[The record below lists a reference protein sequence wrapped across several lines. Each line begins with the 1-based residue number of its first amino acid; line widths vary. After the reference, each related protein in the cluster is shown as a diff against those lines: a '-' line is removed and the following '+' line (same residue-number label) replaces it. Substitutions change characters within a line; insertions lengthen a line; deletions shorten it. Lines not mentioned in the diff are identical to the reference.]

1 MVTAQA
7 ATQPGHWKN
16 SRIAGRITEIDG
28 LRGFAILLVL
38 FYHYVTPIGA
48 PRLPGWS
55 LVTQGSRMFWSGV
68 DLFFV
73 LSGFLIAGILLDSAR
88 SPNYFKTFYLRRI
101 HRIFALYY
109 IWVAPFYLG
118 VWLDLDRKLGT
129 FLFRGSV
136 SLWMYPLFL
145 QNNAPLWFNAELPGW
160 MAMSWSLAVEEQFY
174 LILPAVIRVV
184 NRVSLAWI
192 CGSVIVLSPVYR
204 TFLVAGNPQ
213 LNPGWTFATLARL
226 DGLAMGIAVALLV
239 RDKSCWTWII
249 GHGQA
254 LRAVGIISLPVFF
267 LLTYFATTQV
277 SMAAYGF
284 SLIALICAVLLL
296 LGISQPDSGFSAVLR
311 APLLRYFGRIS
322 FAVYIV
328 HQGVHGML
336 MDGLIPAWSA
346 HLSSLRMITVT
357 ILSLAV
363 TLALAEISWRF
374 MESKLIRRAHVR
386 YKY

>member
-1 MVTAQA
+1 MWTCFLS
-7 ATQPGHWKN
+7 
-16 SRIAGRITEIDG
+16 SRDSSSPAFCSIPRG
-28 LRGFAILLVL
+28 LL
-38 FYHYVTPIGA
+38 
-48 PRLPGWS
+48 
-55 LVTQGSRMFWSGV
+55 
-68 DLFFV
+68 
-73 LSGFLIAGILLDSAR
+73 
-88 SPNYFKTFYLRRI
+88 NYFKTFYLRRI

-109 IWVAPFYLG
+109 IWVALFYVG
-118 VWLDLDRKLGT
+118 VWLDLDRRLGT

-145 QNNAPLWFNAELPGW
+145 QNNSPLWFNAELPGW

-174 LILPAVIRVV
+174 LVLPALIRVV

-192 CGSVIVLSPVYR
+192 SGAVIVLSPVYR

-226 DGLAMGIAVALLV
+226 DALAVGIAAALLV
-239 RDKSCWTWII
+239 RDKSCWMWLVR
-249 GHGQA
+249 HGRA
-254 LRAVGIISLPVFF
+254 LRAAGIASVPVFF
-267 LLTYFATTQV
+267 LLTYFANTQI

-284 SLIALICAVLLL
+284 SLIALICGVLLL
-296 LGISQPDSGFSAVLR
+296 LAVTQPDSSFSAVLR
-311 APLLRYFGRIS
+311 AALLRYFGRIS

-328 HQGVHGML
+328 HQGVKGML
-336 MDGLIPAWSA
+336 MDGLIPAWPA
-346 HLSSLRMITVT
+346 RLSFLRMITVT
-357 ILSLAV
+357 FLSLAV